1 MGIAYSVFCI
11 ALTLAFTLTCFRRRY
26 PKWWPVVVLA
36 FPLAAPAFVFKSKK
50 GNLGT
55 WVALTLAGVAI
66 AAGIEIWLYK
76 EYKEKNKYSHLPPV
90 VREMIRLNEDV
101 KNSTIALYQASGKLD
116 SLGLAMSRIG
126 DLTTTL
132 GLIGEMREMILE
144 NQAAIDRLVGYI
156 EDHGDFI
163 QRQNLG
169 WAFWISKFYKD
180 RNVTLHHESRLRYFN
195 AYEDMLQYTY
205 DNFDNIMELQ
215 SSAHM
220 ANYDAYYMRY
230 RGVADMHNRF
240 NKKRIAFQ
248 KSFVKEHP
256 EVMPFLPGAHHL
268 EPFKFWDKFS
278 F

>member
-1 MGIAYSVFCI
+1 MGIAYGAFSIVL
-11 ALTLAFTLTCFRRRY
+11 ALAFTLTCFRQQL

-36 FPLAAPAFVFKSKK
+36 FPLAAIAFVFKSKK
-50 GNLGT
+50 GNLKA
-55 WVALTLAGVAI
+55 WLALTLGGVVA
-66 AAGIEIWLYK
+66 AAGIEVYLYK
-76 EYKEKNKYSHLPPV
+76 DYKENNKYSHLPPV
-90 VREMIRLNEDV
+90 VREMILLNEDV
-101 KNSTIALYQASGKLD
+101 KNSTIALFQASAKLD
-116 SLGLAMSRIG
+116 SLGLAISRIG

-132 GLIGEMREMILE
+132 GLISKMREMIQE
-144 NQAAIDRLVGYI
+144 NREDVDRLVGYI
-156 EDHGDFI
+156 EDHGDYI

-180 RNVTLHHESRLRYFN
+180 RNVIQHHDSRLRYF
-195 AYEDMLQYTY
+195 AAFEDMLQYTH

-230 RGVADMHNRF
+230 RGVADMHNRY

-248 KSFVKEHP
+248 KDFVQEHP

-268 EPFKFWDKFS
+268 KPFNFWDKYS